1 VAESCGYLDTLSK
14 AGVKVFCDT
23 CPEVFPYDKKK
34 FPAVLTNSTKAI
46 HYIPAPSLNNTPAY
60 FLKLDDCVERSFD

>member
-1 VAESCGYLDTLSK
+1 MDTLSE

-23 CPEVFPYDKKK
+23 CPEVFPYDKQK

-46 HYIPAPSLNNTPAY
+46 HYIPAPSLNNLPAY
-60 FLKLDDCVERSFD
+60 FLKLDDCVERSFE